1 MDYTKCESASDFD
14 TKFRI
19 LVAKLDVVEHEET
32 WQQLDDALK
41 GLVSLVKAG
50 ATKFDTFV
58 PSIKQAAKYINS
70 AVISE
75 RTRLSGTALSLV
87 EEMARNLELRFSLL
101 SDLLFPS
108 VMKICGRANKVFVT
122 RGVKYPRI
130 CDAASTD
137 ANKTVRSSAAKFL
150 MAIISCC
157 TVPELTPHLAI
168 VEKAIATGVVDAN
181 PDARTTA
188 RQSYEI
194 YIKRFSTRVEAFHAG
209 LSSTAKKYLKI
220 DDGAAGGRPQSQF
233 AAFKQQRVPLRER
246 IMAQR
251 PNANPVVGAAPDA
264 QVSASGPVRPK
275 PVRPITRQAPT
286 AVRRDGTSTPAPLS
300 IVDPTVIA
308 LESASES
315 TADSILTPVAAATVA
330 ASAPPT
336 MGMRNPSLEN
346 ILLSPK
352 GSEPAMAR
360 LLNEEPAA
368 AAAAPAEQLLPVDS
382 AHASVS
388 PVVTVPGS
396 RIASPVAT
404 VASIAGA
411 DTASTSKSATPPAV
425 AEKTAESADE
435 QTLAEDPKIIEA
447 KPKSTTRA
455 QRGTGLKFSSLN
467 APTTSVRS
475 TRAQHAVRPQ
485 SRNLVS
491 SRMEEALRAQ
501 RPAKAAAPAG
511 VIAAETNVDANAD
524 AEQPRRMT
532 LRSDN
537 IASTTAAVAAS
548 ASAAPG
554 YLRATASSAKR
565 VSGEYTE

>member
-1 MDYTKCESASDFD
+1 
-14 TKFRI
+14 
-19 LVAKLDVVEHEET
+19 
-32 WQQLDDALK
+32 
-41 GLVSLVKAG
+41 
-50 ATKFDTFV
+50 
-58 PSIKQAAKYINS
+58 
-70 AVISE
+70 VISE

-122 RGVKYPRI
+122 RGVKCLTTVITYAHIPEQTPRI

-168 VEKAIATGVVDAN
+168 VEKAIAAGVVDAN

-251 PNANPVVGAAPDA
+251 PNANPVVGAAPEV

-308 LESASES
+308 LESASEN

-346 ILLSPK
+346 LLLSPK

-404 VASIAGA
+404 VAFIAGA
-411 DTASTSKSATPPAV
+411 DTASVGSIGDEETVTETSKSATPPAV
-425 AEKTAESADE
+425 AEKAAESADE
-435 QTLAEDPKIIEA
+435 QTLAEDPKITEA

-467 APTTSVRS
+467 APITSVRS

-511 VIAAETNVDANAD
+511 GIAAETNVDANAD